1 MNLPV
6 FEFIEPQRIKLL
18 EDYQLPDNRYIPKG
32 FEYDLGS
39 IPFLLQW
46 FLKPTD
52 IKYSSIIHDFDWLM
66 ADFGHYSYHKA
77 NISFYKNSIHLDNIN
92 TVKALVCFIV
102 LEIIRLSTKV
112 PTSRN
117 YRPFLKI
124 RQGVL

>member
-39 IPFLLQW
+39 IPFLFQW

-66 ADFGHYSYHKA
+66 ADFEHYDYRRANLEFYYKSIKMDQIQPWKA
-77 NISFYKNSIHLDNIN
+77 FICY
-92 TVKALVCFIV
+92 IV
-102 LEIIRLSTKV
+102 LEVIVFFKTL
-112 PTSRN
+112 
-117 YRPFLKI
+117 
-124 RQGVL
+124 

>member
-6 FEFIEPQRIKLL
+6 FEFIEPQRIQLL

-32 FEYDLGS
+32 FESDLGS

-66 ADFGHYSYHKA
+66 SDFGHYDYRQG
-77 NISFYKNSIHLDNIN
+77 NLSFYQNSILLDQIPKW
-92 TVKALVCFIV
+92 KAYICFKI
-102 LEIIRLSTKV
+102 LEIIGTFKALDKLAYRCYNRLVYGK
-112 PTSRN
+112 
-117 YRPFLKI
+117 
-124 RQGVL
+124 